1 MVLCRS
7 GMSKVPAV
15 PVGYLSV
22 CFCLPA
28 CLSVDSTVHKL
39 LLVRMHMFLLQRKP
53 NPLPYS
59 MPLYVLLHRCTC
71 PKIGRPC
78 TSLVSVIGPM
88 DFLHLAHCR
97 DCTALAPQRLC
108 SQGAVGR
115 NEGQMP
121 WILAWTLLNVDLLFA
136 GKFGTAASTGVVMPP
151 KPQMIA
157 KQDWRYVSG
166 GGRVMRNAHEPS
178 TEITSLAFASNGHSL
193 ASRGADETLK
203 VFLTVCVSFCFYLS
217 V

>member
-1 MVLCRS
+1 
-7 GMSKVPAV
+7 
-15 PVGYLSV
+15 
-22 CFCLPA
+22 
-28 CLSVDSTVHKL
+28 
-39 LLVRMHMFLLQRKP
+39 
-53 NPLPYS
+53 
-59 MPLYVLLHRCTC
+59 
-71 PKIGRPC
+71 
-78 TSLVSVIGPM
+78 
-88 DFLHLAHCR
+88 
-97 DCTALAPQRLC
+97 
-108 SQGAVGR
+108 
-115 NEGQMP
+115 MP

-217 V
+217 VWLTSRVSVGINLILQVQAMTMISFNMWKHMLWDWAVTLRASQLLYAKMHNVSCCSCGGTVGVRHHDKQGQYDDVADEAVSDNIVWLC